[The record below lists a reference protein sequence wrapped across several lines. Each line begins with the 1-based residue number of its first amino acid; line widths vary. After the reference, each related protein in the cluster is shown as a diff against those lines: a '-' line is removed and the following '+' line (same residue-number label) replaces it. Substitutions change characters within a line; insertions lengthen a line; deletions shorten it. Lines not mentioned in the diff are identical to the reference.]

1 MNKEFYERI
10 LVAKFIQERF
20 KENGKEFS
28 LNDCFYYLQDK
39 GDSESVD
46 LVWLSICGNHVSWE
60 NHLEDVCFK
69 ILGVNRMQPGYCP
82 FTVSEETLES
92 DREYNA
98 WFKDVWT
105 PYINSLVVKYSH
117 LWKTR
122 LGSKIGRGM
131 LDIVSI
137 IEEYVG
143 VSEEASEQTTSNE
156 TTSNETTSRPSGLS
170 SSNIFG

>member
-10 LVAKFIQERF
+10 LVARFIQERF
-20 KENGKEFS
+20 AENKKDMS
-28 LNDCFYYLQDK
+28 LYDCFYYVQDK
-39 GDSESVD
+39 GDSDSVD

-82 FTVSEETLES
+82 FTVTEETLKS
-92 DREYNA
+92 DREYNE
-98 WFKDVWT
+98 WFKGVWT

-137 IEEYVG
+137 IEEYIG
-143 VSEEASEQTTSNE
+143 VSENNSEQTTSK
-156 TTSNETTSRPSGLS
+156 PSGLS
-170 SSNIFG
+170 STNIFG